1 MKFKISII
9 YVFLVFYRREMYFIL
24 TKRGLVINIYQ
35 PNFRLFI
42 SLPNY
47 STTRMER
54 RRGGGGDGKI
64 AKLGEGEETMYI

>member
-54 RRGGGGDGKI
+54 RRGGGVM
-64 AKLGEGEETMYI
+64 ER

>member
-54 RRGGGGDGKI
+54 RRGGGDGKI